1 MCVLRHVPTQSMP
14 YEGTTDSST
23 IAVDTAFLGR
33 RRPLQRSVDNRCGY
47 PGLNLRMTHTG
58 TNEAG
63 WHKTHRP
70 CRRCRVRV
78 TFPTAITGQLLFESN
93 VRSGHIPRTKQQHI
107 VIGTSSSNTR
117 RLPQHGCADVSVW
130 LGNTRP
136 YHVDA
141 VLRGEIVRPS
151 SLCWTRWGSP
161 CVHHHHHCGLF
172 QPKRR
177 AFCYENSA

>member
-78 TFPTAITGQLLFESN
+78 TFPTAITGSVV
-93 VRSGHIPRTKQQHI
+93 VRIKCSIRTHTTYQAAAHSHRDILVQH
-107 VIGTSSSNTR
+107 TAFAAARLR
-117 RLPQHGCADVSVW
+117 RRFCLVGKHSTVSRRCCAPW
-130 LGNTRP
+130 
-136 YHVDA
+136 
-141 VLRGEIVRPS
+141 
-151 SLCWTRWGSP
+151 
-161 CVHHHHHCGLF
+161 
-172 QPKRR
+172 
-177 AFCYENSA
+177 